1 MGGMMMKFKDKWGF
15 TVVFVVAAV
24 IFVVVFFKGAVY
36 VFSPGSIAET
46 VPAHGA
52 VDIPLYKEIVIN
64 TKDRVERASVMVTAM
79 TGETRIEGDTVVF
92 KPRRVFMP
100 DTWYDVKAQIY
111 RGDSKEEVNF
121 SFKTVDVGDKMWVE
135 IDLSDMN
142 RVTVYKGKKA
152 VRVMLASGGIPGG
165 EYETPKG
172 IFAVGDKGES
182 FFTPKFGQGG
192 LYWVRVYESYFMH
205 SMPRDK
211 DWNIIPEELEKL
223 GTHAS
228 HGCIRLL
235 DEDAI
240 WVYENVPRGS
250 MIVVHD

>member
-1 MGGMMMKFKDKWGF
+1 MKFKGKWGF
-15 TVVFVVAAV
+15 TVVLAIAAV
-24 IFVVVFFKGAVY
+24 ISLFWKGAVY
-36 VFSPGSIAET
+36 VFTPGSIVET
-46 VPAHGA
+46 VPAHGS
-52 VDIPLYKEIVIN
+52 VDIPLYREIIIYA
-64 TKDRVERASVMVTAM
+64 KDRVERASVMITGM
-79 TGETRIEGDTVVF
+79 PGETRVEETAVIF

-111 RGDSKEEVNF
+111 TGRNKEVVNF
-121 SFKTVDVGDKMWVE
+121 SFKTADLGDEMWIE

-142 RVTVYKGKKA
+142 RVIVYKGKKI

-172 IFAVGDKGES
+172 IFAAGDRGES
-182 FFTPKFGQGG
+182 FFTPRFGQGG
-192 LYWVRVYESYFMH
+192 LYWVRVYESYFLH
-205 SMPRDK
+205 SMPRDEEG
-211 DWNIIPEELEKL
+211 NIIPEELEKL

-250 MIVVHD
+250 MIIVHD